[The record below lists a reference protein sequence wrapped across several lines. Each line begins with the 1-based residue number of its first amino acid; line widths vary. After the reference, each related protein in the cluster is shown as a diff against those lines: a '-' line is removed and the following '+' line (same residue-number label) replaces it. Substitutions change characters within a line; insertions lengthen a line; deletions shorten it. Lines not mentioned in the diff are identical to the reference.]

1 MRYTRGGVWRVYSDI
16 LLCEECRLQELKQ
29 ELISCIQNEQ
39 PASNPSM
46 LCGCLLQLN
55 VCVQEVRKQT

>member
-1 MRYTRGGVWRVYSDI
+1 MGYTRGEGRGVYSDI

-29 ELISCIQNEQ
+29 ELISCIQNKQ

-46 LCGCLLQLN
+46 LCGCP
-55 VCVQEVRKQT
+55 VAA